1 MTSLWLDHFPVGLPV
16 PLRDGARYDDVVIG
30 AGLAG
35 LCTAIML
42 AAAGRSVAVLEARH
56 RGAVTTGNT
65 TAKLSL
71 LHGSKLSALRRHHPA
86 PLARAYV
93 DANRDGQ
100 SWLLE
105 FCRAHAV
112 PLEIRDAV
120 SYAGTESGAST
131 IDEEIEACTEA
142 GLPVVRTDETELPVP
157 TFGAVVLADQYQC
170 NPMDVVSALATELL
184 RLGGEL
190 YEGVTVT
197 DVSAFGTRTVET
209 DHGDVEAENVVLATG
224 MPFLDRGLYF
234 TKLSPLRSYA
244 LAFDVPGELPQAM
257 YLSVDSPSR
266 SVRTATVNG
275 ATKLLVGG
283 NGHEVGRHSSPRDLV
298 TDLEEWT
305 QSNFPGARRTHAWS
319 AQDYSPHNHIPFVG
333 KLPRGARHVYI
344 ATGFDKW
351 GMSNAPAAA
360 LRITGEILGTEL
372 PDWARVLGRR
382 LTVPADLVEGG
393 LEGLSVAGETLR
405 GWIGAELSPLPDE
418 PPAAGEALVGRR
430 GVAPVAISNVDGRV
444 CAVSAVCPHLGG
456 VVTWNNAESSWD
468 CPLHGSRFAANG
480 DRLEGPATRGLSAVA
495 LGADASERI
504 AGGGV

>member
-1 MTSLWLDHFPVGLPV
+1 MISLWLDTFPVGEPV
-16 PLRDGARYDDVVIG
+16 PLRDGARYDDIVIG

-35 LCTAIML
+35 LCTAVML
-42 AAAGRSVAVLEARH
+42 ATAGRSVAVLEARH

-71 LHGSKLSALRRHHPA
+71 LHGTKLSELREHHPA
-86 PLARAYV
+86 TLARAYV

-100 SWLLE
+100 AWLLA
-105 FCRAHAV
+105 FCRAHGVAV
-112 PLEIRDAV
+112 ETRDAV
-120 SYAGTESGAST
+120 SYAGSEQGADT
-131 IDEEIEACTEA
+131 IDAEVEACTEA
-142 GLPVVRTDETELPVP
+142 GLPVVRAEDTELPLQS
-157 TFGAVVLADQYQC
+157 FGAVVLPDQYQFD
-170 NPMDVVSALATELL
+170 PMDVVSALTTELL

-190 YEGVTVT
+190 HEGVTVT

-209 DHGDVEAENVVLATG
+209 DHGDLEAENVVLATG
-224 MPFLDRGLYF
+224 TPFLDRGLYF
-234 TKLSPLRSYA
+234 AKMLPKRSYA
-244 LAFDVPGELPQAM
+244 LAFDVPGELPRSM

-266 SVRTATVNG
+266 SVRTATVG
-275 ATKLLVGG
+275 GVTRLLVGG

-305 QSNFPGARRTHAWS
+305 QSHFPGARRTHAWS

-333 KLPRGARHVYI
+333 RLPRGARHVYI

-360 LRITGEILGTEL
+360 LRISAEILDTE
-372 PDWARVLGRR
+372 PPAWVRVLGRR
-382 LTVPADLVEGG
+382 MTVPADLVEGG
-393 LEGLSVAGETLR
+393 LEGLTVAGEALR
-405 GWIGAELSPLPDE
+405 GWLAAELGALPAD
-418 PPAAGEALVGRR
+418 PPAPGEALVGRR
-430 GVAPVAISNVDGRV
+430 GVAPVGVSNVDGRI

-480 DRLEGPATRGLSAVA
+480 DRLEGPATRGLTR
-495 LGADASERI
+495 LE
-504 AGGGV
+504 GGG